1 MAFLSCD
8 CYCGTFK
15 YFLVFY
21 FIAVIVVLW
30 KYQITTHVLEYLFG
44 AGGCVIFIRACFICI
59 SKCFLGRRY
68 ILKEKTCEPAELL
81 RSFFIVIPTIIQIA
95 ILEDKSQIYL
105 TGIKRSLKERFNC
118 AITIMLSGS
127 LPERFGVPLIY
138 DWVSITGKLE
148 QNHALLTDQDFL
160 IEPLGIIAGYSDSLN
175 TLQIVQNEPNMEIG
189 FCMLKANTCIA
200 RRFNIDEGPL
210 STKKIKNTVYKC
222 LSRASVRDL
231 PGVAEIVNV
240 PWVDKIYT
248 KPVRKHLKVHGP
260 AIKLTITASNRD
272 IFLGDFTFAIRCF
285 QWPPQSDWPR
295 RKKEWPSPE
304 TVATIKDLGFH
315 FVPKSQRNDKT
326 KTTWRHSFSLAER
339 ELSKVINEIA
349 RWCFLCLKII
359 NKDHLKPICRMLTSY
374 HMKSI
379 FLHTLENNS
388 VEIWVQQ
395 NMLGCLDLLLKQL
408 EEVFHQQKC
417 RHFWISS
424 IDLFKDFSCQKL
436 ARLEER
442 VKKIRK
448 NPLAY
453 VNTYSLGCVPYYVPC
468 DKDRQLHCLC
478 FGLVRDSIQLSVDVR
493 KKRESVLENGIEEAR
508 QTCANSS

>member
-1 MAFLSCD
+1 MAFLNCD
-8 CYCGTFK
+8 FYCGTFK

-21 FIAVIVVLW
+21 FIAVIFVLW
-30 KYQITTHVLEYLFG
+30 KYQITTYVLEYLFG
-44 AGGCVIFIRACFICI
+44 ASVCVVFIGVCFICI
-59 SKCFLGRRY
+59 PKCFLGRY
-68 ILKEKTCEPAELL
+68 ILKEKTCEPAELF
-81 RSFFIVIPTIIQIA
+81 RSFSIAIPTITQIT

-105 TGIKRSLKERFNC
+105 ADIKRSLKERFNC

-127 LPERFGVPLIY
+127 LPERFGVPLVY

-160 IEPLGIIAGYSDSLN
+160 IEPFGIIASYSDSLN
-175 TLQIVQNEPNMEIG
+175 TLEIVQNEPNMEKG
-189 FCMLKANTCIA
+189 FCMLKVSTCIA

-210 STKKIKNTVYKC
+210 STKKIKTSVYKC
-222 LSRASVRDL
+222 LSGASVRDL
-231 PGVAEIVNV
+231 PGVAEIVNI
-240 PWVDKIYT
+240 PWIDKIYT
-248 KPVRKHLKVHGP
+248 KTVRKHLKVHGP
-260 AIKLTITASNRD
+260 AIKLTLTSSNRD

-304 TVATIKDLGFH
+304 AVATIKALGFH
-315 FVPKSQRNDKT
+315 FVPKSQKNDKT
-326 KTTWRHSFSLAER
+326 KKTWRYSFSLAER

-359 NKDHLKPICRMLTSY
+359 NEGHLKPICRMLTSY

-395 NMLGCLDLLLKQL
+395 NILGCLDLLLEKL

-417 RHFWISS
+417 THFWISS

-442 VKKIRK
+442 VKEIRK

-478 FGLVRDSIQLSVDVR
+478 FGLVRDNVQLSVDVR
-493 KKRESVLENGIEEAR
+493 KNRESLLENGIEEAR